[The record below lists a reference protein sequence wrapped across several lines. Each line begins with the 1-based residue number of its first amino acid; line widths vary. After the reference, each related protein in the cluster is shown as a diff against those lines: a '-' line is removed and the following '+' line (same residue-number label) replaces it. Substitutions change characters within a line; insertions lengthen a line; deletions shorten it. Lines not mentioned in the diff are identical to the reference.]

1 VSDLS
6 ILGRS
11 NLIFD
16 ADMLNNELEMKEKIS
31 GKKILVIGAAGTIG
45 QAVTKEIFK
54 LEPRIL
60 HAVDLSENNLVELVR
75 DIRSNRDYAD
85 VEFKT
90 FAIDVGS
97 NYYTDFYK
105 YHSPY
110 DIILNL
116 SAMKHVRSER
126 DNFTLMRMLDV
137 NVFNSIKVMRL
148 ASEQATKKYFC
159 VSTDKAAN
167 PVNLMGASK
176 RIMELYSLRESC
188 RLDISMAR
196 FANVAFS
203 DGSLLHGF
211 NQRLMKSQPISS
223 PNDVKRY
230 FVTPLEAGRL
240 CLISTI
246 LGNNREIFFPNA
258 ESELRLQSFKDI
270 AVRYLESRGYEPVE
284 CSTENEARARVEE
297 LKARKKWPVYFFE
310 SDTTGEKSEE
320 EFFTKNETVNF
331 GKFKSI
337 GIIHNQEKVDIKAL
351 DFFENELR
359 HIKSAPYLSKQ
370 RIVAAIAKLVPNMLH
385 EEKGRDLDQRM

>member
-1 VSDLS
+1 
-6 ILGRS
+6 
-11 NLIFD
+11 
-16 ADMLNNELEMKEKIS
+16 
-31 GKKILVIGAAGTIG
+31 
-45 QAVTKEIFK
+45 
-54 LEPRIL
+54 
-60 HAVDLSENNLVELVR
+60 
-75 DIRSNRDYAD
+75 
-85 VEFKT
+85 
-90 FAIDVGS
+90 
-97 NYYTDFYK
+97 
-105 YHSPY
+105 
-110 DIILNL
+110 
-116 SAMKHVRSER
+116 
-126 DNFTLMRMLDV
+126 
-137 NVFNSIKVMRL
+137 
-148 ASEQATKKYFC
+148 
-159 VSTDKAAN
+159 
-167 PVNLMGASK
+167 
-176 RIMELYSLRESC
+176 
-188 RLDISMAR
+188 MAR

-258 ESELRLQSFKDI
+258 ASELRLQSFKDI

-359 HIKSAPYLSKQ
+359 HIKGAPHLSKQ